1 MLLSVEVGWQYD
13 TNHIPTGASKP
24 LTEPALPSFLP
35 LLYTSAAIWL
45 YGLGAAKCPKYSNSF
60 TGCKN
65 KAYFLVIRSD
75 VLVVQSIL
83 G

>member
-35 LLYTSAAIWL
+35 LLYTNAAIWL
-45 YGLGAAKCPKYSNSF
+45 YGLGLPS
-60 TGCKN
+60 
-65 KAYFLVIRSD
+65 
-75 VLVVQSIL
+75 VQNTAIAVRDANTK
-83 G
+83 